1 MPILKAVNSSAS
13 FDRAINYVQRKAA
26 LMVGINCRADF
37 AQEEM
42 NVTRAYYG
50 KTGGRTYYHYVL
62 SFPPDVDISPD
73 KCAEITR
80 KVVEANPHLHGHEVL
95 IAVHKDTDHTHS
107 HIIASSVRA
116 TDGKKYHI
124 TKPQYRAWIEEQ
136 QHICLEHGYE
146 PSKKKEKTRGDFVTD
161 DRLKYEVVRRKGREA
176 DVVVVYQAVERAR
189 KTAND
194 WKEFEALLKENDVLI
209 EYSSTRKHVVFGFN
223 GHRFRDSNL
232 SKTFSDSI
240 DKETLNDEFCRNRQR
255 RNEQRRIDDERRIA
269 YEIAEREQD
278 VSYITEKSLS
288 SELAPT
294 DRPRGRERTRY

>member
-146 PSKKKEKTRGDFVTD
+146 PSKKKEKSRGDFVTD
-161 DRLKYEVVRRKGREA
+161 DRQKYEVVRRKGREA
-176 DVVVVYQAVERAR
+176 DIVVVFQAVERAR
-189 KTAND
+189 KTAAD
-194 WKEFEALLKENDVLI
+194 WEEFGTLLKMNDVLL
-209 EYSSTRKHVVFGFN
+209 EYCPTRKHLVFGFG
-223 GHRFRDSNL
+223 GHRFRDRNL
-232 SKTFSDSI
+232 SNTFSDRI
-240 DKETLNDEFCRNRQR
+240 DKETLNDEFFRNWQR
-255 RNEQRRIDDERRIA
+255 RNEQRRRDDERRIDE
-269 YEIAEREQD
+269 EIRSRERD
-278 VSYITEKSLS
+278 VGHIIENCVSR
-288 SELAPT
+288 ELARK
-294 DRPRGRERTRY
+294 DRNRGRERTLD